1 MSLQALAS
9 RKRPSLFRL
18 LSAVALV
25 GALTACASAGGE
37 PQDGY
42 RFEVLNQ
49 PVPARTHSTIAVR
62 LVNEADGQP
71 VAGAT
76 VTDAALTM
84 RMLRFPRL
92 AKGTWYPNRVR
103 EREIR
108 FVGSPGGGIYEF
120 LGDLSMPGTW
130 TLSLTMRVPGQASP
144 VKGSTRF
151 IAGQERNDP

>member
-1 MSLQALAS
+1 MSLQASAS
-9 RKRPSLFRL
+9 RTPPSLFRL
-18 LSAVALV
+18 LPAVALFGV
-25 GALTACASAGGE
+25 LTACASSE
-37 PQDGY
+37 PQNGY

-49 PVPARTHSTIAVR
+49 PVPTRTHSTIAVR
-62 LVNEADGQP
+62 LVHEADGQP

-76 VTDAALTM
+76 VTDAALKM
-84 RMLRFPRL
+84 RMLHFRRL
-92 AKGTWYPNRVR
+92 GKGTWHPNRVH

-120 LGDLSMPGTW
+120 LGDVSMPGTW

-144 VKGSTRF
+144 VQGTTRF